1 MKACRILILDSDERE
16 FTPEPIVA
24 ALSAANAN
32 LHIVY
37 STHFCP
43 SKNLDSTARTVWR
56 VDPRVIVLTQGNLFH
71 VYSFLHAIRKTRS
84 DVAVIICIEEMQ
96 ATILQLSDG
105 EIRDMEMVPM
115 TEIGRFDFRGIL
127 DRTEGRHFMQS
138 MREKLGLR
146 TLIGESECFISEVK
160 KIPPIAET
168 DSTVLITGETGTGK
182 EVFARAIH
190 YLSARRDKPFM
201 PVNCGAI
208 PAELVENEFFGHE
221 AGAYTTASAR
231 ATGVIK
237 QADGGTLFLDE
248 INCLPLLT
256 QTKLLRFIQE
266 KEYKPLGSSQTQ
278 KADVRII
285 AAANEDLEQAVKEGR
300 FRKDLFYRLNIIPI
314 HLPSLR
320 ERTDDIPLL
329 ARHFLIQCSERLHKH
344 VDGFTHDAMT
354 RLLSH
359 NWEGNIRELEYVVE
373 RTVVFAE
380 GMLVCESDINFCAND
395 SSPKSFREAKRQVV
409 DQMEKGFIQG
419 LLISHQGNVTSA
431 AKAAQKHPRA
441 FWHLIYKHE
450 INVEKYRTKV
460 A

>member
-1 MKACRILILDSDERE
+1 MKACRVLILDSNERE

-24 ALSAANAN
+24 ALASIHACF
-32 LHIVY
+32 HIVY
-37 STHFCP
+37 STDFET
-43 SKNLDSTARTVWR
+43 SRGFDASARIVHK
-56 VDPRVIVLTQGNLFH
+56 VDPKIIILTYGNLFH
-71 VYSFLHAIRKTRS
+71 VISFLSAIRRARPH
-84 DVAVIICIEEMQ
+84 VEAVMFVEDKQ
-96 ATILQLSDG
+96 ATLLRLWDG
-105 EIRDMEMVPM
+105 EIRDMEVRPLSD
-115 TEIGRFDFRGIL
+115 IGSFDFQKVL
-127 DRTEGRHFMQS
+127 EQTESKLFMQS

-190 YLSARRDKPFM
+190 YLSARRGKPFL

-208 PAELVENEFFGHE
+208 PADLVENEFFGHE

-266 KEYKPLGSSQTQ
+266 KEYKPLGSPQAL

-285 AAANEDLEQAVKEGR
+285 AASNEDLERAVKEGR

-314 HLPSLR
+314 HLPPLR

-329 ARHFLIQCSERLHKH
+329 ARHFLIQSSERLHKH
-344 VDGFTHDAMT
+344 VDGFTHNAMT
-354 RLLSH
+354 RLISH

-373 RTVVFAE
+373 RAVVFAE
-380 GMLVCESDINFCAND
+380 GMLVCESDINFGAND

-419 LLISHQGNVTSA
+419 LLITYQGNVTSA
-431 AKAAQKHPRA
+431 AKSAQKHPRA

-450 INVEKYRTKV
+450 INVEKYRTN
-460 A
+460 AA